1 MRIDNPSTVFEH
13 WAHRYT
19 EHMKALGRSFYHD
32 TWTIK
37 RLCRFLAERGT
48 IDLDQVLFEQW
59 CATHRGLC
67 ANVRRTYQRVVR
79 KLCLYRQRIEPD
91 CFVPD
96 ASRFP
101 QRQPHRA
108 PVIVSPS
115 QIAGL
120 LRATEAL
127 RCHGAVPLRSAM
139 MRLAVVLLYTAGL
152 RRGEL
157 VRLRLGDID
166 LKNGT
171 AKIRDTKFYKS
182 RFVPLSIDAQRELR
196 AYLKQRLASPWNVFA
211 DAPLIGGH
219 QHTTVIH
226 DYCGRAINAGI
237 RQLCIAANVRDAD
250 GRLPRVHDFRHSFAV
265 QALLR
270 WYRDGADVQ
279 SCLPKL
285 AMYMG
290 HQSIASTAYYLHWIP
305 EIARTASSQF
315 ERRFGHLIEG
325 EPA

>member
-19 EHMKALGRSFYHD
+19 EHMQALGRRFFHD
-32 TWTIK
+32 TWMIK
-37 RLCRFLAERGT
+37 RLCCFLAERGAV
-48 IDLDQVLFEQW
+48 DLDQALFEQW
-59 CATHRGLC
+59 CATHRRMC
-67 ANVRRTYQRVVR
+67 ANVRRTHQRVVR
-79 KLCLYRQRIEPD
+79 KFCLYRQRTEPD

-101 QRQPHRA
+101 RRRPVRA

-115 QIAGL
+115 HIAGL

-127 RCHGAVPLRSAM
+127 RVHGAVPLRPAM

-157 VRLRLGDID
+157 LRLRLGDID
-166 LKNGT
+166 LTNGT
-171 AKIRDTKFYKS
+171 MMIRDTKFYKS
-182 RFVPLSIDAQRELR
+182 RLVPLSTDAQRELR
-196 AYLKQRLASPWNVFA
+196 TYLEQRAASPWNVSA

-219 QHTTVIH
+219 QHTHVIH
-226 DYCGRAINAGI
+226 EYSGNVINNGVRELCVVADICDANGRQPI
-237 RQLCIAANVRDAD
+237 
-250 GRLPRVHDFRHSFAV
+250 VHDFRHSFAV

-290 HQSIASTAYYLHWIP
+290 HQSIVSTAYYLHWIP
-305 EIARTASSQF
+305 EVACTASNQF
-315 ERRFGHLIEG
+315 ERRFGHLIQG